1 MYKTEISGI
10 AHDGAAVGRINGKV
24 YFIPGALPGG
34 IVEVELDPPARRQRT
49 TATFKKIIQP
59 HPQRRTPPCPQAG
72 RCGGCALQMAAE
84 PLQCQLKTRIVA
96 DAMQRIGKIRLPVQM
111 METAEQPFRYR
122 NKGFF
127 HVDYHLGKAQLGFYA
142 PGSHE
147 LIPANDCLLFSKLVN
162 DLLIW
167 LENTLA
173 MTDPGRAIHSIMI
186 RESFAYHELMVVLI
200 TATAEKDCTEIAQY
214 LKRNWSSV
222 NSIWQNINSHP
233 RLMLGSSW
241 RHLAGQPHIKDTI
254 GHLQCQISPAS
265 FLQVNNLQANRLYSQ
280 VRQFSNLQPHDIL
293 LDLYCG
299 TGTIGLYMSDAVKQ
313 VIGVESNAAAVRDAQ
328 ENARQAGISNITFY
342 QSPAETWL
350 PRWQQAGHHAD
361 LAIVDPPRKGLKR
374 RLIESLVQSKIER
387 ITYISCNPATCA
399 RDLSIFQSHGY
410 QIKKIQPIDLFPQT
424 SHVETVALLSKL
436 DVDKH
441 ISVKIE
447 LDEQLDLASAESKA
461 TYTQIKEYARNK
473 FELKVP
479 TLYIAQIKK
488 KCGLELRRH
497 YNKLNKEKQVVPQ
510 CTHEKEEAIM
520 AAFRHFKM
528 V

>member
-24 YFIPGALPGG
+24 YFIPGALPGE

-142 PGSHE
+142 PGSHK

-361 LAIVDPPRKGLKR
+361 LAIVDPPRKGLNR

-424 SHVETVALLSKL
+424 SHVETVVLMSR
-436 DVDKH
+436 
-441 ISVKIE
+441 VK
-447 LDEQLDLASAESKA
+447 D
-461 TYTQIKEYARNK
+461 
-473 FELKVP
+473 
-479 TLYIAQIKK
+479 
-488 KCGLELRRH
+488 
-497 YNKLNKEKQVVPQ
+497 
-510 CTHEKEEAIM
+510 
-520 AAFRHFKM
+520 
-528 V
+528 

>member
-1 MYKTEISGI
+1 MLLRS
-10 AHDGAAVGRINGKV
+10 
-24 YFIPGALPGG
+24 
-34 IVEVELDPPARRQRT
+34 
-49 TATFKKIIQP
+49 
-59 HPQRRTPPCPQAG
+59 
-72 RCGGCALQMAAE
+72 
-84 PLQCQLKTRIVA
+84 
-96 DAMQRIGKIRLPVQM
+96 
-111 METAEQPFRYR
+111 
-122 NKGFF
+122 
-127 HVDYHLGKAQLGFYA
+127 DYHLGKAQLGFYA

-173 MTDPGRAIHSIMI
+173 MTDPGRTIHSIMI

-200 TATAEKDCTEIAQY
+200 TATAEKDCTEIAQH

-241 RHLAGQPHIKDTI
+241 RHLAGQPHIRDTI

-280 VRQFSNLQPHDIL
+280 ARQFSNLQPHDIL

-350 PRWQQAGHHAD
+350 PRWQQAGHHAY
-361 LAIVDPPRKGLKR
+361 LAIV
-374 RLIESLVQSKIER
+374 
-387 ITYISCNPATCA
+387 N
-399 RDLSIFQSHGY
+399 
-410 QIKKIQPIDLFPQT
+410 QIGRA
-424 SHVETVALLSKL
+424 HV
-436 DVDKH
+436 
-441 ISVKIE
+441 
-447 LDEQLDLASAESKA
+447 
-461 TYTQIKEYARNK
+461 
-473 FELKVP
+473 
-479 TLYIAQIKK
+479 
-488 KCGLELRRH
+488 
-497 YNKLNKEKQVVPQ
+497 
-510 CTHEKEEAIM
+510 
-520 AAFRHFKM
+520 
-528 V
+528 